1 MYIAALWL
9 LDQGFNFE
17 SAMQRYKKI
26 VILQNFR
33 ENTTEIL

>member
-1 MYIAALWL
+1 MLIAALWL

-26 VILQNFR
+26 AILQNFR
-33 ENTTEIL
+33 GIFTVIL